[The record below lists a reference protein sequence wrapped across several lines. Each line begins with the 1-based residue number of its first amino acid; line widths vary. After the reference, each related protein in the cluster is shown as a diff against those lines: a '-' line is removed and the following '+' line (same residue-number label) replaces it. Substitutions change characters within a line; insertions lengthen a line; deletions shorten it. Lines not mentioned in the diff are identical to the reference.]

1 MIYCWR
7 AWWKKLFATLRKYQW
22 IMSKIESA
30 LLCLVADGTLES
42 ILTSHVDDLSCAG
55 EGKEYEDSLLAMQ
68 TEIHFKINKQFFG
81 FCGEKV
87 KQNGNFEIEMGQFDA
102 IEATD
107 YQVLSK
113 D

>member
-1 MIYCWR
+1 
-7 AWWKKLFATLRKYQW
+7 
-22 IMSKIESA
+22 MSKIESA

-102 IEATD
+102 IEAQMGRVTRQSGPD
-107 YQVLSK
+107 LMEG
-113 D
+113 DF

>member
-1 MIYCWR
+1 
-7 AWWKKLFATLRKYQW
+7 
-22 IMSKIESA
+22 MSKIESA

-68 TEIHFKINKQFFG
+68 TEIHFKINKQFFR

-87 KQNGNFEIEMGQFDA
+87 KQNDNFEIDMGSSTPLRPRTTRSLAKTDA
-102 IEATD
+102 KRSTA
-107 YQVLSK
+107 L
-113 D
+113 